1 MKHVLLMVTLLAA
14 PAFGQAECQIFSS
27 QQKVSWSR
35 LSAAERQQAQGQP
48 ISLPEK
54 QIQVQVVCSEPQ
66 RIRLFIG
73 SDLPQNGTFSLG
85 TNGEMQIVASR
96 AYVDDK
102 PVRLAPVHISDA
114 IPTSAGSETMD
125 VTLNQ
130 GLGFMDGK
138 EAYGKT
144 ASLSFTVMS
153 TIKPGAITERTTWRG
168 NLKIKMDVQ

>member
-1 MKHVLLMVTLLAA
+1 MPDLLQPAESVLEQAKRGGKTAGSRPADLAA
-14 PAFGQAECQIFSS
+14 RKADS
-27 QQKVSWSR
+27 
-35 LSAAERQQAQGQP
+35 
-48 ISLPEK
+48 
-54 QIQVQVVCSEPQ
+54 
-66 RIRLFIG
+66 
-73 SDLPQNGTFSLG
+73 
-85 TNGEMQIVASR
+85 
-96 AYVDDK
+96 
-102 PVRLAPVHISDA
+102 